1 MKRFI
6 SLFIFCILFSFTIFG
21 QSIEQVKP
29 WLGISIES
37 KPNGVNI
44 IQAIQGTPA
53 EKAGLKTGDLIKKVD
68 SVPVKEPK
76 ELIGYIQSKGVG
88 YEVIVE
94 FERDRKPMK
103 LAIKLEARPDEFAV
117 VKKQLTGKPMPD
129 FSLEGM
135 NEKKTF
141 TKKDIASKVTIIEFW
156 ATWCGPCRASHE
168 RLSEFAEKNPSVQ
181 VLAVSNEET
190 ELIQRYMK
198 STKHKFTTV
207 RDASGDL
214 HKTFMVSAIPM
225 TALID
230 KQGRVHSLSLGGGS
244 YLEEILQTASE
255 LGKK

>member
-117 VKKQLTGKPMPD
+117 VKK
-129 FSLEGM
+129 
-135 NEKKTF
+135 
-141 TKKDIASKVTIIEFW
+141 
-156 ATWCGPCRASHE
+156 HH
-168 RLSEFAEKNPSVQ
+168 RLHHH
-181 VLAVSNEET
+181 L
-190 ELIQRYMK
+190 
-198 STKHKFTTV
+198 
-207 RDASGDL
+207 
-214 HKTFMVSAIPM
+214 
-225 TALID
+225 
-230 KQGRVHSLSLGGGS
+230 
-244 YLEEILQTASE
+244 
-255 LGKK
+255 